1 MNLGSAF
8 EAMTG
13 SGPLGAGASAAP
25 PPGAASPGRLPPN
38 FRRSEIDTDRGSQVP
53 GSRFSV
59 RVLGSLVRVRGFG
72 VRRFEVRGSRSGFLV
87 RVRREP
93 PNQNLEPRT
102 RTWNLELGT

>member
-13 SGPLGAGASAAP
+13 SGPFGAGASAAP

-38 FRRSEIDTDRGSQVP
+38 FRRSEIDTDRSSQVP

-59 RVLGSLVRVRGFG
+59 RVLGSLVRVRGSGFDG
-72 VRRFEVRGSRSGFLV
+72 SRFEVRV
-87 RVRREP
+87 RVLGSGSTRTSEP
-93 PNQNLEPRT
+93 EPRT
-102 RTWNLELGT
+102 

>member
-8 EAMTG
+8 DAMTG

-72 VRRFEVRGSRSGFLV
+72 VRRFGFEVRGPGSWF
-87 RVRREP
+87 EFDAN
-93 PNQNLEPRT
+93 PNQNLEPGT
-102 RTWNLELGT
+102 R

>member
-53 GSRFSV
+53 GSRFSFSVLWFRFGGSGFDGSGSRFVV
-59 RVLGSLVRVRGFG
+59 RVLGS
-72 VRRFEVRGSRSGFLV
+72 GSTRTS
-87 RVRREP
+87 EP
-93 PNQNLEPRT
+93 ELRT

>member
-8 EAMTG
+8 DAMTG

-53 GSRFSV
+53 GSRFSGSGFGFGGSGVQGLGGSAV
-59 RVLGSLVRVRGFG
+59 RVLGSWF
-72 VRRFEVRGSRSGFLV
+72 GFLV

-93 PNQNLEPRT
+93 QNQNLEP
-102 RTWNLELGT
+102 